1 MPKSKSKPNKYAN
14 KAPQVFENGFA
25 VTLGG
30 ADEIAHHYRRHF
42 HQFLDYLTIDPSA
55 PNPLDQVGDGEP
67 ALCDGMRRAGIAG
80 LTRDELL
87 KERDEYIARL
97 DAGEK
102 PYSSKLY
109 KVGWLND
116 DGQMID
122 SQTGEVIPFVPVG
135 SAN

>member
-1 MPKSKSKPNKYAN
+1 MPKSKPKPNKYAN
-14 KAPQVFENGFA
+14 KAPQFFENGFA

-42 HQFLDYLTIDPSA
+42 HQFLDYLTIDPDA

-67 ALCDGMRRAGIAG
+67 ALRNAMRRAGIAG
-80 LTRDELL
+80 LTRHELL

-109 KVGWLND
+109 KSGWLND
-116 DGQMID
+116 DG
-122 SQTGEVIPFVPVG
+122 
-135 SAN
+135 